1 MGENA
6 AARLSVRKCCRDR
19 ANFLMTADN
28 WHNVSIHP
36 LTKRST
42 GEMGWVMI
50 FKRATTA
57 VLLALAVALVGHGPA
72 GAQSRLPVKFIMD
85 WAFEG
90 AQSIW
95 TLAEA
100 RGCFSKHGVDISI
113 DRGFGSGDTVS
124 KIAAGAYPIG
134 VSDFNTVVQFD
145 AKNPDHRLIA
155 IFIVSD
161 GSPLSVVTFKENHI
175 TKPQDL
181 VGKKIADPVGEA
193 SRIMFPAFAKANNL
207 DPNSVEW
214 VTVAPDLRQPTLMH
228 KQADAAA
235 GHMFTIYNG
244 LVQLGAKKEDI
255 VVLRYADWGVNFYG
269 NAIVTTKA
277 WASEHPDAAKAFAYC
292 AAEGIKAT
300 RADPKAGVDSLKK
313 YNPLLREDI
322 ELASLD
328 FSNTI
333 AIGTPNA
340 LKNGVSA
347 VTHERLEQTV
357 QQATAALGLPAPPLD
372 ELWTDKYLPPRSEL
386 MLTK

>member
-1 MGENA
+1 MSVKRAATIFLLGLA
-6 AARLSVRKCCRDR
+6 AAWSVG
-19 ANFLMTADN
+19 TAQ
-28 WHNVSIHP
+28 
-36 LTKRST
+36 
-42 GEMGWVMI
+42 
-50 FKRATTA
+50 
-57 VLLALAVALVGHGPA
+57 
-72 GAQSRLPVKFIMD
+72 AQSRLPVKFLMD

-95 TLAEA
+95 TLAEE
-100 RGCFSKHGVDISI
+100 RGCFSKAGIDIAI

-155 IFIVSD
+155 IFVVSD
-161 GSPLSVVTFKENHI
+161 GSPLSVVTLKENKI

-193 SRIMFPAFAKANNL
+193 SRIMFPAFARANNL
-207 DPNSVEW
+207 DPAKVEW
-214 VTVAPDLRQPTLMH
+214 VTVAPDLRQPTLAH

-244 LVQLGAKKEDI
+244 LVQLGVKKEDI
-255 VVLRYADWGVNFYG
+255 VVMRYAEWGVDFYG

-277 WASEHPDAAKAFAYC
+277 WADEHPAAAKAFAAC
-292 AAEGIKAT
+292 AAEGIKAS
-300 RADPKAGVDSLKK
+300 RADPNAAIASLKK
-313 YNPLLREDI
+313 HNSLLREDI

-333 AIGTPNA
+333 AIGTPNV
-340 LKNGVSA
+340 LKNGLSA
-347 VTHERLEQTV
+347 VTKERLERTV
-357 QQATAALGLPAPPLD
+357 KQATTALELPAPPLD

-386 MLTK
+386 MLSK